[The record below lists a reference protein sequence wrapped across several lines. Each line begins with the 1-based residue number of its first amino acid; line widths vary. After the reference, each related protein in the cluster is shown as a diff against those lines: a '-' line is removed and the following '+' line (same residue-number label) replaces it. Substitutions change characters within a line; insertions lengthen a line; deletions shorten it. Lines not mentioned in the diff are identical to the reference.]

1 MNLENR
7 LLSWYPVIAS
17 LMFEAATGG
26 QIIRMFREQSA
37 LGQEPIS
44 WFLVFIGLFG
54 WYRWYT
60 IRTPTEKLA
69 RYTALVSSFINLFAF
84 FVCVYFKY
92 TY

>member
-37 LGQEPIS
+37 LGQETDFHG
-44 WFLVFIGLFG
+44 FLVFYRPSLVGIGG
-54 WYRWYT
+54 IPSEHQQR
-60 IRTPTEKLA
+60 
-69 RYTALVSSFINLFAF
+69 N
-84 FVCVYFKY
+84 
-92 TY
+92 